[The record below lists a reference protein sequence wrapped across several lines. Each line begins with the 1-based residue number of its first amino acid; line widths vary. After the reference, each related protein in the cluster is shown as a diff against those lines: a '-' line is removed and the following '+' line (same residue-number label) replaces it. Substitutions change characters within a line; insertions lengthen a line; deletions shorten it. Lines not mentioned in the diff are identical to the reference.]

1 MMQRFVG
8 ANVVVTGASRGIGRG
23 IAERFA
29 AEGANVIIS
38 DVSEQ
43 VKDTAKEIADK
54 YNVKAQGCVVD
65 VTNEEQ
71 VASMYSMVEKDY
83 KTLDV
88 TVQNAGIIT
97 IQHFD
102 KMSVEEF
109 SKVVNVDAIG
119 VWLCCREAAK
129 IMVKQNKGRI
139 INSSSGQGR
148 KGFIYTPHY
157 ACAKMGVI
165 GITQSLAIELAPHN
179 ITVNAFCPGIIVTN
193 MWDYNDKVW
202 GEMLSTPEKQYKKG
216 ELMQEWVDAI
226 PLKRAG
232 VPADVANVIAFLA
245 SEDAAYVT
253 GQTINIDGGMFMN

>member
-8 ANVVVTGASRGIGRG
+8 STVSVTGACRGIGRG

-29 AEGANVIIS
+29 QEGADVIIS
-38 DVSEQ
+38 DMDKAVA
-43 VKDTAKEIADK
+43 DTAREIADK
-54 YNVKAQGCVVD
+54 YKVKAEGLVVD

-71 VASMYSMVEKDY
+71 VVGMYDKIAKDY
-83 KTLDV
+83 GKLDV
-88 TVQNAGIIT
+88 SVQNAGIIT

-102 KMSVEEF
+102 KMSLNEF
-109 SKVVNVDAIG
+109 AKVVQVDAIG
-119 VWLCCREAAK
+119 VWLCSREAAK

-245 SEDAAYVT
+245 SDDAAYVT

>member
-1 MMQRFVG
+1 MSRFED
-8 ANVVVTGASRGIGRG
+8 NVVVVSGASRGIGEG

-29 AEGANVIIS
+29 KEGATVLLTDVSDHVKETAKRIADQYNVTAEGFI
-38 DVSEQ
+38 
-43 VKDTAKEIADK
+43 
-54 YNVKAQGCVVD
+54 VD

-71 VASMYSMVEKDY
+71 VVDFY
-83 KTLDV
+83 KTVESKYHKLDV
-88 TVQNAGIIT
+88 SVQNAGIIT

-129 IMVKQNKGRI
+129 IMVKQNSGRL

-179 ITVNAFCPGIIVTN
+179 ITVNAFCPGIIVTD
-193 MWDYNDKVW
+193 MWEYNDRVW
-202 GEMLSTPEKQYKKG
+202 GEMLSTDKKKYSKG

-226 PLKRAG
+226 PLRKAG
-232 VPADVANVIAFLA
+232 MPEDVASVIAFLA
-245 SEDAAYVT
+245 SEDARYVT

>member
-8 ANVVVTGASRGIGRG
+8 ANVVITGGSRGIGRG

-29 AEGANVIIS
+29 SEGANIVVS
-38 DVSEQ
+38 DVIDA

-54 YNVKAQGCVVD
+54 YQVKATGLIVD

-71 VASMYSMVEKDY
+71 VKSMYALVEKDY
-83 KTLDV
+83 KRLDV
-88 TVQNAGIIT
+88 SVQNAGIIT

-102 KMSVEEF
+102 KMTVEEF
-109 SKVVNVDAIG
+109 NKVLAVDATG
-119 VWLCCREAAK
+119 VWLCDREAAK
-129 IMVKQNKGRI
+129 IMVKQKKGAI

-157 ACAKMGVI
+157 AAAKMGVI

-179 ITVNAFCPGIIVTN
+179 ITVNAFCPGIIVTD
-193 MWDYNDKVW
+193 MWEYNDRVW
-202 GEMLSTPEKQYKKG
+202 GEMLSTPQKQYKKW

-232 VPADVANVIAFLA
+232 EPADVANLVAFLA
-245 SEDAAYVT
+245 SEDANYIT

>member
-1 MMQRFVG
+1 MRRFVD
-8 ANVVVTGASRGIGRG
+8 NVVSVTGASKGIGAG

-29 AEGANVIIS
+29 QEGATVLLA
-38 DVSEQ
+38 DVSDQ
-43 VKDTAKEIADK
+43 VHETAKRLADQ
-54 YNVKAQGCVVD
+54 YGVKTKGFIVD

-71 VASMYSMVEKDY
+71 VTDFYKQIETDY
-83 KTLDV
+83 KKLDV
-88 TVQNAGIIT
+88 SVQNAGIIT

-102 KMSVEEF
+102 KMSVNEF

-129 IMVKQNKGRI
+129 IMVKQNRGCL

-179 ITVNAFCPGIIVTN
+179 ITVNAFCPGIIVTD
-193 MWDYNDKVW
+193 MWEYNDRVW
-202 GEMLSTPEKQYKKG
+202 GDMLSTEDKKYKKG

-226 PLKRAG
+226 PLRRAG
-232 VPADVANVIAFLA
+232 QPSDVASVIAFLA
-245 SEDAAYVT
+245 SEDARYVT